1 MRINRLRRREFI
13 TLLKI
18 YPPSSCPRNAPQVFL
33 LGLSKQAL
41 ADEFVHCRRRTFHAQ
56 SAGKLRAS
64 AAEKLPRCARALT
77 AVTDGARVRPRCVTA
92 RGWSP
97 EPARPAPPE
106 RVNGQ
111 SRSGLDYMLVV
122 VKHQQHL
129 PPYASVV
136 TTTESE
142 VTEITET

>member
-1 MRINRLRRREFI
+1 MRPKSLSFTGREVLRRH
-13 TLLKI
+13 
-18 YPPSSCPRNAPQVFL
+18 
-33 LGLSKQAL
+33 GLRAAL
-41 ADEFVHCRRRTFHAQ
+41 AIRQQAFSPT
-56 SAGKLRAS
+56 AG
-64 AAEKLPRCARALT
+64 
-77 AVTDGARVRPRCVTA
+77 TDGARVRPRCVTA

-106 RVNGQ
+106 RVDGQ
-111 SRSGLDYMLVV
+111 SRSGLDYMLAV